1 LIFHFS
7 LSIPAKKKYIYST
20 ELFSIIQLEKKR
32 FGAYLKRFN
41 EEMLKVKNLL
51 ELMAIEALINEI
63 HNYSI

>member
-1 LIFHFS
+1 LILHFS
-7 LSIPAKKKYIYST
+7 LSIPAKKKIYST

-32 FGAYLKRFN
+32 FGAYLKRFS